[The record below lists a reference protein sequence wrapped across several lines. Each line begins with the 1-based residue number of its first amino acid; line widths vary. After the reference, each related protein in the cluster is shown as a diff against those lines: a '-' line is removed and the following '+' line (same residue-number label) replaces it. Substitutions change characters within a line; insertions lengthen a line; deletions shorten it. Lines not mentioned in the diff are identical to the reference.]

1 MILIPALRPPP
12 QVNLTEPFYFF
23 FSIGKFSQGESEV
36 EVQQCPL
43 PTRPLQGN
51 RLAGGGNNK
60 LLYCG
65 VQDQYY
71 TYTMTDIKLILGDTN
86 LPGIE

>member
-1 MILIPALRPPP
+1 MKSSSFLYPPGLYKGIVW
-12 QVNLTEPFYFF
+12 QE
-23 FSIGKFSQGESEV
+23 
-36 EVQQCPL
+36 
-43 PTRPLQGN
+43 
-51 RLAGGGNNK
+51 GGNNK

-71 TYTMTDIKLILGDTN
+71 TCTMTDIKLILGDTN